1 MCGCKT
7 GMSCRASWLFCAQN
21 CERYCLLSLRC
32 RVSYLTLRFCFQV
45 AQFNHSHTVADIRR
59 FIAASR
65 PDLPA
70 AYNLMTAFPSAQ
82 LTDDSKTISDA
93 GLLNAVIIQKM

>member
-1 MCGCKT
+1 M
-7 GMSCRASWLFCAQN
+7 A
-21 CERYCLLSLRC
+21 CLPARPNPCTISLEILL
-32 RVSYLTLRFCFQV
+32 VEFVLQGFPLDAALVFQV

-70 AYNLMTAFPSAQ
+70 AYSLMTAFPSAQ